1 MWLLP
6 ANPPTFWALRFR
18 LARIALYVFPFCRM
32 RAISPLPGNIFALC
46 MLFEIVMAR
55 SSPHV
60 SISRRNQAIRNAW
73 RGNLAVKDRFSRRD
87 ARNHAWRMILAMG
100 IAPPLRSALGMCRH
114 GPSRAPGETLVS
126 TERIPGQ
133 AHFWIACW
141 AVWVSGCC
149 GIVQAAFSKLRLQI
163 GGASFL
169 PRLVAEETEALR
181 GQCRVL
187 CSTFS

>member
-18 LARIALYVFPFCRM
+18 LARIASYVFPFRRM
-32 RAISPLPGNIFALC
+32 PAISPLPGNIFALC

-60 SISRRNQAIRNAW
+60 SISRRNQAIRDAW
-73 RGNLAVKDRFSRRD
+73 RGNLAVKDCFSRRD

-114 GPSRAPGETLVS
+114 GPSRVLGETLVS

-141 AVWVSGCC
+141 TLWVSVRC
-149 GIVQAAFSKLRLQI
+149 GIVQATFSKLQL
-163 GGASFL
+163 
-169 PRLVAEETEALR
+169 
-181 GQCRVL
+181 
-187 CSTFS
+187 

>member
-6 ANPPTFWALRFR
+6 AIPPTFWALRFR
-18 LARIALYVFPFCRM
+18 LARIAPYAFPFRRM
-32 RAISPLPGNIFALC
+32 LAISPLPGNIFALC

-55 SSPHV
+55 SSPHA
-60 SISRRNQAIRNAW
+60 SISRCNQAIRNAW

-114 GPSRAPGETLVS
+114 GPSRVPGETLVS

-141 AVWVSGCC
+141 AVWVSGRC
-149 GIVQAAFSKLRLQI
+149 GIVQATFSKLQL
-163 GGASFL
+163 
-169 PRLVAEETEALR
+169 
-181 GQCRVL
+181 
-187 CSTFS
+187 

>member
-1 MWLLP
+1 MRGAEILP
-6 ANPPTFWALRFR
+6 
-18 LARIALYVFPFCRM
+18 
-32 RAISPLPGNIFALC
+32 
-46 MLFEIVMAR
+46 
-55 SSPHV
+55 
-60 SISRRNQAIRNAW
+60 SRTA
-73 RGNLAVKDRFSRRD
+73 FSRRD
-87 ARNHAWRMILAMG
+87 ARNHAWRMIFAMG
-100 IAPPLRSALGMCRH
+100 VAPLRSALGMCRY
-114 GPSRAPGETLVS
+114 GPSRVPGETLVS

-181 GQCRVL
+181 G
-187 CSTFS
+187 

>member
-1 MWLLP
+1 
-6 ANPPTFWALRFR
+6 
-18 LARIALYVFPFCRM
+18 M

-163 GGASFL
+163 GGGEFPPASC
-169 PRLVAEETEALR
+169 
-181 GQCRVL
+181 CRRNGGTSRVMSGAVL
-187 CSTFS
+187 GVLMAPLLFCECFRIYSRFDR